1 MLRPDLLLL
10 GVPLGQRE
18 LPLLLDHQPL
28 LTGLVGLR
36 VGGQMVPELATRHNL
51 GWAAAIVPERS
62 VPVVEQSPGKLVI
75 VQTARLVSVV
85 PDQLLC

>member
-10 GVPLGQRE
+10 SVPLGQRE
-18 LPLLLDHQPL
+18 LPLLLGHQPL
-28 LTGLVGLR
+28 LAWLVGLR
-36 VGGQMVPELATRHNL
+36 VGGEVVPELATCHNL
-51 GWAAAIVPERS
+51 GWAAANVPERS
-62 VPVVEQSPGKLVI
+62 VPVVKQGSGKLVI